1 MSEVILRAVLLV
13 RVMNF
18 IVPVAASAAD
28 PCANLTGQARDDCVK
43 QGASTASKARR
54 SPVDVDAPERA
65 PGTPPTSTFKPK
77 TPAPCAGLTGQARSD
92 CLSKAGLAKS
102 PNRVDVDEPAK
113 EPGTPPTTRFS
124 KSANPC
130 AKLSGKERTECNKA
144 AAARKPKAPLSI
156 EGQEQA
162 PGTPP
167 VPGTKP

>member
-1 MSEVILRAVLLV
+1 MSKAILRAVLLV
-13 RVMNF
+13 LVANF
-18 IVPVAASAAD
+18 IVPVAAAAAD
-28 PCANLTGQARDDCVK
+28 PCANLTGQARDDCIK
-43 QGASTASKARR
+43 QGASTGPKARR
-54 SPVDVDAPERA
+54 PPVDVDAPGEA

-77 TPAPCAGLTGQARSD
+77 TPSPCAGLTGQARSD
-92 CLSKAGLAKS
+92 CLNKAGLAK
-102 PNRVDVDEPAK
+102 PPQRVDVDEPAK

-144 AAARKPKAPLSI
+144 AAARKPKAPLNI

-167 VPGTKP
+167 VPGKKP

>member
-1 MSEVILRAVLLV
+1 MSEASLRAVLLV
-13 RVMNF
+13 LVVNF
-18 IVPVAASAAD
+18 IVPVTASAAE

-43 QGASTASKARR
+43 QDTASKARR

-77 TPAPCAGLTGQARSD
+77 TPAPCASLTGQARRD
-92 CLSKAGLAKS
+92 CLNKAGLAK
-102 PNRVDVDEPAK
+102 PPQRVDVDEPAK

-130 AKLSGKERTECNKA
+130 AKLSGKERSECNKA
-144 AAARKPKAPLSI
+144 TAARKPKAPLSI

>member
-1 MSEVILRAVLLV
+1 MSDIILRAVLLV
-13 RVMNF
+13 VVMNF
-18 IVPVAASAAD
+18 IAPVAAAPAD

-43 QGASTASKARR
+43 QAASSASKARR
-54 SPVDVDAPERA
+54 SPVDVDAPEHA
-65 PGTPPTSTFKPK
+65 PGTPPTSPFKPK
-77 TPAPCAGLTGQARSD
+77 PPAPCAGLTGPARTD
-92 CLSKAGLAKS
+92 CLSKARLAKP
-102 PNRVDVDEPAK
+102 PNRVDVDEPEK